1 MTTLVPHRT
10 HITKQSEH
18 NILQSWNQHVSALW
32 TKLWSF
38 KMVLLVLLYIR
49 TLWNWEINA
58 CKQINK
64 CLAVRLVYLSP
75 HTHTSHLLDCH
86 RSRTASQCWGD
97 WPGRAGGAV
106 HKAKIQTTI
115 SIFICL
121 PVCVRFG
128 SYVVYLWSSLLFINQ

>member
-75 HTHTSHLLDCH
+75 HTHTHH
-86 RSRTASQCWGD
+86 TYWIVT
-97 WPGRAGGAV
+97 GAV
-106 HKAKIQTTI
+106 QLHNVGVTDPGELAELCTKQRYRLLSAY
-115 SIFICL
+115 SSVCL
-121 PVCVRFG
+121 SVFG
-128 SYVVYLWSSLLFINQ
+128 LALT